1 MKTLLAMTCL
11 VLALWLLSHFYFC
24 YYSIYYKT
32 HVATTAIVEG
42 VISFSYVRSPVLS
55 PLMADSGIMMFE
67 GNEGILPTIFPAFKI
82 TGLAPGLNLEDGL
95 RIGIPFWLLFR
106 NYSGQESEENTCTM
120 NIMVLADLREAKTPD
135 KRAAYRAGEER
146 SRNFCGT
153 VPQALGSRRST

>member
-1 MKTLLAMTCL
+1 MKLNSFKKQAGLTLIEVTL
-11 VLALWLLSHFYFC
+11 VIAVLL
-24 YYSIYYKT
+24 
-32 HVATTAIVEG
+32 G
-42 VISFSYVRSPVLS
+42 LIS
-55 PLMADSGIMMFE
+55 G
-67 GNEGILPTIFPAFKI
+67 
-82 TGLAPGLNLEDGL
+82 
-95 RIGIPFWLLFR
+95 